1 MDAAPSRGLPSGTG
15 TSGGGVVIDRVEVNG
30 VEADSDDLKLL
41 ARANYAHFTAM
52 QARDRAV
59 RGLDLHLERLDD
71 STHELFG
78 TGLDPDRVRACL
90 RHALRAAPDAVTAR
104 VTVFSRHQDAVL
116 RGEPTEPDLAVTT
129 TAPLAART
137 APVRLRT
144 TPYERDLPHVK
155 HAGTFGLSLRRR
167 RAVLAGYDDV
177 LFTDRDGRVGEASI
191 SNIAFFADGHV
202 LWPEAAVLPGITMR
216 LLQRGLAAEG
226 IPSEHR
232 DLRLPDLTPSLAAF
246 LTNSISPAVPV
257 TSVDDTALTVDPE
270 LTALLVKCYESN
282 PWQPV

>member
-15 TSGGGVVIDRVEVNG
+15 TGGGGVVIDRAEVNG
-30 VEADSDDLKLL
+30 V
-41 ARANYAHFTAM
+41 
-52 QARDRAV
+52 
-59 RGLDLHLERLDD
+59 
-71 STHELFG
+71 
-78 TGLDPDRVRACL
+78 DRVRACP
-90 RHALRAAPDAVTAR
+90 RHALRAAPDVVTAR

-137 APVRLRT
+137 APVRLRR

-155 HAGTFGLSLRRR
+155 RAGTFGLSLRRR

-226 IPSEHR
+226 IPSGHR

-257 TSVDDTALTVDPE
+257 TSIDDTALTVDPE
-270 LTALLVKCYESN
+270 LTALLVKCYASN
-282 PWQPV
+282 PWQPVQHRAKALPTVFRDTFRPAFGKLTV